1 MESRSTI
8 TMTND
13 EAQDWLMEQ
22 HNAAP
27 GPPDAARLGAAI
39 RAIRAKAIKD
49 AKEWL
54 DVEPA
59 LREAL
64 ASLDLTLWSAS
75 GACVVNTD
83 TAIANLAHS
92 IEARLR

>member
-1 MESRSTI
+1 MNEPL

-13 EAQDWLMEQ
+13 EAQDWLLAQ

-27 GPPDAARLGAAI
+27 GPPDAARFGAAI

-49 AKEWL
+49 AKELL
-54 DVEPA
+54 DIEPA
-59 LREAL
+59 LRQAL
-64 ASLDLTLWSAS
+64 ASLDLTLYSKS
-75 GACVVNTD
+75 GAHVFNSD
-83 TAIANLAHS
+83 TAITDLAAS